1 MRGIPGCAATV
12 RAGVLPYRDR
22 RMTHR
27 AAMSDARK
35 EAGIVPD
42 HPLTARSAI
51 DGVDEAT
58 WLDVIQR
65 MDEVYSQLV
74 SDEIALEQKNVELEE
89 SQQFIFSIMSAM
101 SDVLLVCN
109 EGGEIEETNAAL
121 CELVGRSDDQ
131 LHGMPVFALL
141 ADADSVQRM
150 KRFLAD
156 AQASRRG
163 QASELNLVDAEGRPV
178 PVDANLTPR
187 FARNGRRAGTVVVGR
202 PTAELKRAY
211 HELREAH
218 EALKRAQQQLLHS
231 EKMASLGRLVA
242 GVAHELNN
250 PISFVL
256 GNVHALKKYAERMGR
271 YIDAV
276 HAGVS
281 GEALADLRERLRIE
295 HALADLPSLI
305 EGTVEG
311 AQRTADIVNGLK
323 RFSAMDTGSREA
335 VDLNA
340 VIDRALHWTGK
351 GRATPIELHW
361 QPGEACIV
369 QGSAGQLQQV
379 VMNLLQNACDAAGT
393 AGDGAVRLHIASAV
407 DGERVRMT
415 LRDNGPGIPEQY
427 LSRIF
432 EPFFT
437 TKPIGKG
444 TGLGLS
450 ISYGIVEQ
458 HGGRLA
464 ARNHPDGGAE
474 FTLDLPRSTDSPAST

>member
-1 MRGIPGCAATV
+1 MTDQPKHS
-12 RAGVLPYRDR
+12 VLPPAADLLAR
-22 RMTHR
+22 TH
-27 AAMSDARK
+27 M
-35 EAGIVPD
+35 
-42 HPLTARSAI
+42 

-74 SDEIALEQKNVELEE
+74 SDEIALEQKNVELEQ
-89 SQQFIFSIMSAM
+89 SQQFIFSVMSAM

-109 EGGEIEETNAAL
+109 ERGEIEETNAAL
-121 CELVGRSDDQ
+121 CELVGRSDDE
-131 LHGMPVFALL
+131 LRGVTLFDLL
-141 ADADSVQRM
+141 AD
-150 KRFLAD
+150 D
-156 AQASRRG
+156 ASAERVRTVLDNTNPSRRG
-163 QASELNLVDAEGRPV
+163 EAVELNLLDAQRSPL
-178 PVDANLTPR
+178 PVDANCTPR
-187 FARNGRRAGTVVVGR
+187 FTRNGRRAGTVFVGR

-211 HELREAH
+211 DELREAH
-218 EALKRAQQQLLHS
+218 EALKHAQQQLLHS

-256 GNVHALKKYAERMGR
+256 GNVHALKRYSERMGR

-276 HAGVS
+276 HAGAS
-281 GEALADLRERLRIE
+281 DDALDALRAQLRIE
-295 HALADLPSLI
+295 HLLKDLPSLI
-305 EGTVEG
+305 EGTLEG

-323 RFSAMDTGSREA
+323 RFSAMDPEGRA
-335 VDLNA
+335 PVDLNE
-340 VIDRALHWTGK
+340 VIERAIHWIRK
-351 GRATPIELHW
+351 GTTSIVHMHW
-361 QPGEACIV
+361 VPGPACTV
-369 QGSAGQLQQV
+369 MGSAGQLQQV
-379 VMNLLQNACDAAGT
+379 VMNLLQNACDAA
-393 AGDGAVRLHIASAV
+393 AGETGADAVLRIDCSSDGAT
-407 DGERVRMT
+407 VRMA
-415 LRDNGPGIPEQY
+415 LRDNGPGIPEDC

-458 HGGRLA
+458 HGGRLS

-474 FTLDLPRSTDSPAST
+474 FVLELPSAVA